1 MFGQI
6 DWTGYLRVHS
16 VRNNL
21 VLHAFAVPLFVGS
34 TVFLIASIVR
44 VEDVSIVIALILAF
58 LAMVLQGRGHKLE
71 PHAPVPF
78 SGPGNFLKRWFA
90 EQFMIFPL
98 FVLTGR
104 WWRQFKAAGRGS
116 DDAA

>member
-1 MFGQI
+1 MFGPI
-6 DWTGYLRVHS
+6 DWTAYLRVHS
-16 VRNNL
+16 ARRNL

-44 VEDVSIVIALILAF
+44 VEDVSIVIALVLVF

-78 SGPGNFLKRWFA
+78 SGPGNFLQRWFA

-104 WWRQFKAAGRGS
+104 WWRQFTAAGSGT